1 MTLEWLLIVAAVAG
15 LAAGSVLAIQNVLDE
30 SIDVP
35 WRPEVQLIDA
45 DVAAARIVADAQQ
58 AELAAADD
66 PAVTYDD
73 LEFEDRCEIHLPAR
87 FAAVVSDATWTQRG
101 DPDPDTLAVPPPK
114 CNVCAQGNVCPQAP

>member
-30 SIDVP
+30 NIDVP

-45 DVAAARIVADAQQ
+45 DVAAAQIVAEAQQ
-58 AELAAADD
+58 AELAAEDD

-73 LEFEDRCEIHLPAR
+73 LEFQDRCQIDLR
-87 FAAVVSDATWTQRG
+87 LQFAAVVLHATWTERG
-101 DPDPDTLAVPPPK
+101 DPDPDTLATPPPK
-114 CNVCAQGNVCPQAP
+114 CDVTHRPQ

>member
-30 SIDVP
+30 NIDVP

-45 DVAAARIVADAQQ
+45 DVAAAQIVAEAQQ
-58 AELAAADD
+58 AELAAAAD

-73 LEFEDRCEIHLPAR
+73 NEFETRCVINLQR
-87 FAAVVSDATWTQRG
+87 QFAAVVVSATWTPRG
-101 DPDPDTLAVPPPK
+101 IPDPDPDIPTPPPK
-114 CNVCAQGNVCPQAP
+114 CDVKAQAP

>member
-45 DVAAARIVADAQQ
+45 DVAAAQIVAEAQQ
-58 AELAAADD
+58 AEAADPD
-66 PAVTYDD
+66 NYIDA
-73 LEFEDRCEIHLPAR
+73 EFENRCMNDLPAR
-87 FAAVVSDATWTQRG
+87 FAAVVLHATWTERG
-101 DPDPDTLAVPPPK
+101 DPDPDTLATPPPK
-114 CNVCAQGNVCPQAP
+114 CDVTHRPQ